1 MLDFIGRIGIIG
13 FSKCKLNVRIYQGG
27 YMNKKKILV
36 IIDPQV
42 EFINGI
48 LGTPEAEKATEKM
61 VELLNNDADEY
72 DATFFHCP
80 FGEEGWFIE
89 SRIANRVC
97 KHKNFTILHKENFGY
112 DDWKETIMDI
122 VNIPASSKG
131 EELVIKII
139 GLVTNM
145 CVIVNALDIQTVFPE
160 AEIIV
165 DAPCCAGTTP
175 EAHKAALM
183 VMESCQI
190 KVNY

>member
-1 MLDFIGRIGIIG
+1 
-13 FSKCKLNVRIYQGG
+13 
-27 YMNKKKILV
+27 MNKKKILIV
-36 IIDPQV
+36 IDMQDD
-42 EFINGI
+42 FISGV
-48 LGTPEAEKATEKM
+48 LGTPEAEEATKNT
-61 VELLNNDADEY
+61 VELLENEANEY
-72 DATFFHCP
+72 DAIVMTQDGHHWITYFQTREGRNLPIFHCP
-80 FGEEGWFIE
+80 YENEGWFIDE
-89 SRIANRVC
+89 RIFDIVA
-97 KHKNFTILHKENFGY
+97 KHKNLVMLDKENFGY
-112 DDWKETIMDI
+112 DNWKKVIMD
-122 VNIPASSKG
+122 VADLSDTDKG

>member
-1 MLDFIGRIGIIG
+1 MD
-13 FSKCKLNVRIYQGG
+13 
-27 YMNKKKILV
+27 KKKILV

-42 EFINGI
+42 DFITGI
-48 LGTPEAEKATEKM
+48 LGTPEAEKAMGKI
-61 VELLNNDADEY
+61 VELLENEADEY
-72 DATFFHCP
+72 DAIVVTQDGHFKETYFQTREGKNLPIFHCP
-80 FGEEGWFIE
+80 FGKEGWLIE

-97 KHKNFTILHKENFGY
+97 RHKNFIILHKENFGY

-122 VNIPASSKG
+122 TNIPASSKG
-131 EELVIKII
+131 KELVIKII
-139 GLVTNM
+139 GLVTNI
-145 CVIVNALDIQTVFPE
+145 CLIVNVLNVQTCFPE

-190 KVNY
+190 KINY

>member
-1 MLDFIGRIGIIG
+1 MG
-13 FSKCKLNVRIYQGG
+13 
-27 YMNKKKILV
+27 KKKILV

-42 EFINGI
+42 DFITGT
-48 LGTPEAEKATEKM
+48 LGTPEAEKAMDKA
-61 VELLNNDADEY
+61 VELLDNEADEY
-72 DATFFHCP
+72 DAIAMTQDGHYKETYFQTREGRNLPIFHCP
-80 FGEEGWFIE
+80 FGEEGWLIE

-97 KHKNFTILHKENFGY
+97 KHKNLTILYKENFGY
-112 DDWKETIMDI
+112 NNWKETIMDI
-122 VNIPASSKG
+122 ANIPVSSKG

-145 CVIVNALDIQTVFPE
+145 CVIVNAFDIQTIFPE

-165 DAPCCAGTTP
+165 DAHCCAGTTP

-190 KVNY
+190 KINY

>member
-1 MLDFIGRIGIIG
+1 MD
-13 FSKCKLNVRIYQGG
+13 K
-27 YMNKKKILV
+27 MKILI

-42 EFINGI
+42 DFITGI
-48 LGTPEAEKATEKM
+48 LGTPEAEKAMDKT
-61 VELLNNDADEY
+61 VELLDNEADEY
-72 DATFFHCP
+72 DAIVVTQDGHFKETYFQTREGKNLPIFHCP
-80 FGEEGWFIE
+80 FGEEGWFVE
-89 SRIANRVC
+89 GRIANRVC

-122 VNIPASSKG
+122 TNIPASSKG
-131 EELVIKII
+131 KELVIKFV

-145 CVIVNALDIQTVFPE
+145 CVIVNALDMQTIFPE
-160 AEIIV
+160 AEIII

-190 KVNY
+190 KVNC

>member
-1 MLDFIGRIGIIG
+1 MD
-13 FSKCKLNVRIYQGG
+13 
-27 YMNKKKILV
+27 KKKILI

-42 EFINGI
+42 DFITGT
-48 LGTPEAEKATEKM
+48 LGTPEAEEAMDKV
-61 VELLNNDADEY
+61 VELLDNESDEY
-72 DATFFHCP
+72 DAIAITKDSHFKETYFQTKEGKNLPIFHCP
-80 FGEEGWFIE
+80 VGEEGWFVE
-89 SRIANRVC
+89 SRIADRVC

-112 DDWKETIMDI
+112 NNWKETIMN
-122 VNIPASSKG
+122 VTNIPASSKG
-131 EELVIKII
+131 EKLVIKII
-139 GLVTNM
+139 GLVTNI
-145 CVIVNALDIQTVFPE
+145 CVIVNAINIQTIFPE

>member
-1 MLDFIGRIGIIG
+1 
-13 FSKCKLNVRIYQGG
+13 
-27 YMNKKKILV
+27 MNKKKILV

-61 VELLNNDADEY
+61 VELLENEADEY
-72 DATFFHCP
+72 DAIFATQDGHFKETYFQTREGRNLPIFHCP
-80 FGEEGWFIE
+80 FGKEGWFIE

-112 DDWKETIMDI
+112 NDWKETIMDI

-145 CVIVNALDIQTVFPE
+145 CVIVNALDMQTIFPE

-165 DAPCCAGTTP
+165 DASCCAGTTP
-175 EAHKAALM
+175 EAHEAALV
-183 VMESCQI
+183 VMESCQMNI
-190 KVNY
+190 INEDI